1 METKTDV
8 VKKRRTSVIGGRLA
22 CNRLE
27 NAVESDATGEADG
40 NSKSI
45 GGVVSQITISD
56 QSDGLL
62 HTVSI
67 DPSLE
72 IGVTA
77 IVDSC
82 GNATVRLTHL
92 HGDILNSEVRLGV
105 ELLRGHEVGKT
116 GYELSVGLIVGSSR
130 SNLDRVDRFGFH
142 RHFNFLKREGVV
154 EETVAENRVVYDD
167 QECEERVGEHG
178 RVKSIEQGEDPDA
191 KCCIEGVLGPLE
203 TFEFVIGE
211 VVGHSLFI
219 AAVVSV
225 ETDGVVGHLVEI
237 ATGQQEERRTV
248 GMCKRDG

>member
-178 RVKSIEQGEDPDA
+178 GVESVEQRQNADGEGGV
-191 KCCIEGVLGPLE
+191 EGTLGPQE
-203 TFEFVIGE
+203 TLAL
-211 VVGHSLFI
+211 VVGEIVGHTPLVV
-219 AAVVSV
+219 AVVSV
-225 ETDGVVGHLVEI
+225 ETNGVVRHLVEVEQ
-237 ATGQQEERRTV
+237 GQQDERCAF
-248 GMCKRDG
+248 GMGERG